1 MRKILPVILGMS
13 LAQAAYADTYAI
25 DKDHSQVGFKIK
37 HLAISTVPG
46 TFSEFSGTFDF
57 DPKNV
62 AAAKVDATI
71 AVSSVNT
78 NQAKRDNHLRDA
90 DFFDVL
96 KFPEMKF
103 VSKKVTP
110 VDADSFKVVG
120 ELTIRDVTKPVTL
133 DVEFGGAAKDP
144 WGNDRAAFTA
154 TTKFNRKDWGMQ
166 WNKALETGG
175 LLVGEDVHVTLEI
188 EGIKKS

>member
-90 DFFDVL
+90 DFFDVS